1 MRLYILQLTRAY
13 TLDGPCVDRQDGQE
27 IHYHPAQRRLPMS
40 SLTAHV
46 NPTLHDGALFSEFRT
61 VTKALSNLDGK
72 PKTGIRATFGQQVG
86 GVPVHKAL
94 TLALASKNVPLMQC
108 LTKPVQ
114 SVEEARERKRLGGY
128 TQAEIN
134 AKRSAEQDAGNLFE
148 NLYCAACRAFSLS
161 SACVRGTVQT
171 SSLR

>member
-1 MRLYILQLTRAY
+1 
-13 TLDGPCVDRQDGQE
+13 
-27 IHYHPAQRRLPMS
+27 MS
-40 SLTAHV
+40 SLAAHI

-72 PKTGIRATFGQQVG
+72 PKTGLRATFGQQVG

-94 TLALASKNVPLMQC
+94 TLVLASKKVPLMQC

-128 TQAEIN
+128 TQAEID
-134 AKRSAEQDAGNLFE
+134 AKRSAEQAAGNLFE
-148 NLYCAACRAFSLS
+148 NLYCAACRAFSDLS
-161 SACVRGTVQT
+161 VQRCSIPGACVRGTVQA
-171 SSLR
+171 

>member
-46 NPTLHDGALFSEFRT
+46 NPTLHHGALFSEFRT

-94 TLALASKNVPLMQC
+94 TLSASKKVPIMQC

-134 AKRSAEQDAGNLFE
+134 AKRSAEQAAGNLFE
-148 NLYCAACRAFSLS
+148 TLYCAACRAFSLS

>member
-1 MRLYILQLTRAY
+1 
-13 TLDGPCVDRQDGQE
+13 
-27 IHYHPAQRRLPMS
+27 MS
-40 SLTAHV
+40 SLAAHI

-61 VTKALSNLDGK
+61 VTKAQTKALSNLDCK
-72 PKTGIRATFGQQVG
+72 PKNGLRATFGQQVG

-94 TLALASKNVPLMQC
+94 TLALASKKVPLMQC

-134 AKRSAEQDAGNLFE
+134 AKRSAEQAAGNFSKICIFLLVSHFPCPALPALSLLPVFE
-148 NLYCAACRAFSLS
+148 AQCRLRL
-161 SACVRGTVQT
+161 CGNERGFR
-171 SSLR
+171 L

>member
-46 NPTLHDGALFSEFRT
+46 NPTLHHGALFSEFRT

-94 TLALASKNVPLMQC
+94 TLSASKKVPIMQC

-134 AKRSAEQDAGNLFE
+134 AKRSAEQAAGNLFKTFYAE
-148 NLYCAACRAFSLS
+148 MGIVLRTFEKDLQYSLH
-161 SACVRGTVQT
+161 T
-171 SSLR
+171 